1 MWIEDKRLT
10 RQLRCSFREKTA
22 HRGSVLGRNVIL
34 WMDWWRRQVVA
45 GWIINGE
52 EEDGHTARRRARP
65 AKCDLVEYI
74 LRLERENNN
83 NLWP

>member
-34 WMDWWRRQVVA
+34 WMDWWRRQVVR
-45 GWIINGE
+45 GLDYKWGR
-52 EEDGHTARRRARP
+52 RRRAHCTTTSK
-65 AKCDLVEYI
+65 ASEM
-74 LRLERENNN
+74 RLGGISFAT
-83 NLWP
+83 